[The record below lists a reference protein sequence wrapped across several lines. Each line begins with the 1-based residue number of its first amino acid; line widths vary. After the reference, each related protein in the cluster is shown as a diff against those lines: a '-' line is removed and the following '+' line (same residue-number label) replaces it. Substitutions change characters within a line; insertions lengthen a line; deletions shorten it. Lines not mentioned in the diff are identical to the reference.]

1 MKGNAI
7 IGQSGGP
14 TSVINSSLCALIQKG
29 LKSKKI
35 DKVLGMR
42 YGIQGLIQDE
52 IFDLGKEDP
61 RVIEGLR
68 QTPSSALGASRHTLK
83 NEDFPLL
90 MKQLKKYNIRYFFL
104 IGGNGSMGTIRK
116 VERYCKKNNYK
127 LNGIGIPKTVDNDL
141 CGTDHAPGFASVP
154 FR

>member
-61 RVIEGLR
+61 QVIEGLR

-83 NEDFPLL
+83 NEDFT
-90 MKQLKKYNIRYFFL
+90 LKKQYYL
-104 IGGNGSMGTIRK
+104 
-116 VERYCKKNNYK
+116 
-127 LNGIGIPKTVDNDL
+127 
-141 CGTDHAPGFASVP
+141 
-154 FR
+154 